1 MIEKIDRY
9 YLEILSSDYLK
20 AKSKPVEDLVIEL
33 IDPISFELNKFF
45 YKQVGKKYQWV
56 DRLVWENKDWINYT
70 SNNNL
75 KTYVLKKKEDLVGY
89 FELIFNSK
97 KNECEI
103 AYFGILEDYF
113 NKGFGGYM
121 LSEALK
127 NSFKL
132 GAKRAWVHTCSLD
145 HPHAIQNYKSRGMR
159 VFKTEILKRK
169 AVPEEGWGAERLHP
183 NFRTNITLHRSQE
196 R

>member
-33 IDPISFELNKFF
+33 IDPINFELNKFF

-75 KTYVLKKKEDLVGY
+75 KTYVLKKKDDLVGY

-145 HPHAIQNYKSRGMR
+145 HPHAIQNYKSRGMK

-169 AVPEEGWGAERLHP
+169 AV
-183 NFRTNITLHRSQE
+183 
-196 R
+196 

>member
-9 YLEILSSDYLK
+9 YLEITSSDYLK
-20 AKSKPVEDLVIEL
+20 AKSKPTEDLVIEL

-75 KTYVLKKKEDLVGY
+75 KTYVLKKKE
-89 FELIFNSK
+89 
-97 KNECEI
+97 CEI

-113 NKGFGGYM
+113 DKGFGGYM
-121 LSEALK
+121 LSEAIK

-145 HPHAIQNYKSRGMR
+145 HPHAINNYKSRGMK
-159 VFKTEILKRK
+159 VFKSEILKRK
-169 AVPEEGWGAERLHP
+169 VV
-183 NFRTNITLHRSQE
+183 
-196 R
+196 

>member
-9 YLEILSSDYLK
+9 YLEITSSDYLK
-20 AKSKPVEDLVIEL
+20 AKSKPTEDLVIEL

-56 DRLVWENKDWINYT
+56 DRLVWENNDWINYT

-75 KTYVLKKKEDLVGY
+75 KTYVLKKKDDLVGY

-103 AYFGILEDYF
+103 AYFGILEDYY

-132 GAKRAWVHTCSLD
+132 GAKRVWVHTCSLD
-145 HPHAIQNYKSRGMR
+145 HENALKNYISRGMKI
-159 VFKTEILKRK
+159 FKKEKVTI
-169 AVPEEGWGAERLHP
+169 
-183 NFRTNITLHRSQE
+183 
-196 R
+196 

>member
-20 AKSKPVEDLVIEL
+20 AKSKPTEDLVIEL

-75 KTYVLKKKEDLVGY
+75 KTYVLKKKDDLIGY

-103 AYFGILEDYF
+103 AHFGILEDYF

-169 AVPEEGWGAERLHP
+169 AV
-183 NFRTNITLHRSQE
+183 
-196 R
+196 

>member
-1 MIEKIDRY
+1 VIEKIDRY

-33 IDPISFELNKFF
+33 IDPINFELNKFF

-75 KTYVLKKKEDLVGY
+75 KTYVLKKKDDLVGY

-145 HPHAIQNYKSRGMR
+145 HPHAIQNYKSRGMK

-169 AVPEEGWGAERLHP
+169 AV
-183 NFRTNITLHRSQE
+183 
-196 R
+196 

>member
-75 KTYVLKKKEDLVGY
+75 KTYVLKKKDDLVGY

-145 HPHAIQNYKSRGMR
+145 HPNAIQNYKSRGMK

-169 AVPEEGWGAERLHP
+169 AV
-183 NFRTNITLHRSQE
+183 
-196 R
+196 

>member
-20 AKSKPVEDLVIEL
+20 AKSKPTEDLVIEL

-75 KTYVLKKKEDLVGY
+75 KTYVLKKKDDLIGY

-145 HPHAIQNYKSRGMR
+145 HPHAIQNYKSRGMK

-169 AVPEEGWGAERLHP
+169 AV
-183 NFRTNITLHRSQE
+183 
-196 R
+196 

>member
-20 AKSKPVEDLVIEL
+20 AKSKPTEDLVIEL

-56 DRLVWENKDWINYT
+56 DRLVWENNDWINYT

-75 KTYVLKKKEDLVGY
+75 KTYVLKKKDDLVGY
-89 FELIFNSK
+89 FELILNSK

-145 HPHAIQNYKSRGMR
+145 HPHAIQNYKSRGMK

-169 AVPEEGWGAERLHP
+169 AV
-183 NFRTNITLHRSQE
+183 
-196 R
+196 

>member
-75 KTYVLKKKEDLVGY
+75 KTYVLKKKDDLVGY
-89 FELIFNSK
+89 FELILNSK

-145 HPHAIQNYKSRGMR
+145 HPHAIQNYKSRGMK

-169 AVPEEGWGAERLHP
+169 AV
-183 NFRTNITLHRSQE
+183 
-196 R
+196 

>member
-20 AKSKPVEDLVIEL
+20 AKSKPTEDLVIEL

-45 YKQVGKKYQWV
+45 YKQIGKKYQWI

-75 KTYVLKKKEDLVGY
+75 KTYVLKKKDDLVGY

-97 KNECEI
+97 K
-103 AYFGILEDYF
+103 
-113 NKGFGGYM
+113 
-121 LSEALK
+121 
-127 NSFKL
+127 
-132 GAKRAWVHTCSLD
+132 KRV
-145 HPHAIQNYKSRGMR
+145 
-159 VFKTEILKRK
+159 
-169 AVPEEGWGAERLHP
+169 
-183 NFRTNITLHRSQE
+183 
-196 R
+196 